1 MIPLPDGHRFPMRK
15 FAALHE
21 LLLAE
26 GLTSPAQ
33 TSEPAAAEHRDL
45 ALVHTEG
52 YLRDLAEGTLSREAE
67 RRLGLP
73 CSPALWRRSRLAVQG
88 SIDAVRYALEDGVAA
103 NLAGGTHHA
112 FPGYGEGFC
121 VLNDVA
127 IAIRVHRRE
136 GRLRRALVVDLDV
149 HQGNGTAAVF
159 RDDAETTTFSV
170 HGARNF
176 PFRKER
182 SDLDVALPDG
192 VGDDGYLAALEE
204 HLPGL
209 LADSAPDLI
218 CFLAGVDPVRGDRF
232 GKLDLTR
239 EGLARRERTV
249 LEQARAAGVP
259 VAIFMAGGYAATPE
273 VTAELHAEVHRQ
285 ARHVFGAGA

>member
-1 MIPLPDGHRFPMRK
+1 M
-15 FAALHE
+15 
-21 LLLAE
+21 
-26 GLTSPAQ
+26 
-33 TSEPAAAEHRDL
+33 
-45 ALVHTEG
+45 
-52 YLRDLAEGTLSREAE
+52 
-67 RRLGLP
+67 
-73 CSPALWRRSRLAVQG
+73 
-88 SIDAVRYALEDGVAA
+88 
-103 NLAGGTHHA
+103 
-112 FPGYGEGFC
+112 
-121 VLNDVA
+121 
-127 IAIRVHRRE
+127 
-136 GRLRRALVVDLDV
+136 
-149 HQGNGTAAVF
+149 
-159 RDDAETTTFSV
+159 
-170 HGARNF
+170 
-176 PFRKER
+176 
-182 SDLDVALPDG
+182 ALPDG

-209 LADSAPDLI
+209 LTDSTPDLI